1 MIALKNFLHTLRRY
15 KAATLLNILGL
26 AVAFAAF
33 YILMVQVRFDLNF
46 DRSYPKAECIYQIAL
61 PQFYEEGKGYSSF
74 IPRPDGEKAIA
85 ASPHIRQ
92 GGCKNI
98 MGMSETSLYDPE
110 QGPSAGLNRH
120 PVYQISHG
128 LLEVFGFRC
137 IEGSFAR
144 FEEPNTVILSQKTAR
159 ALYGGKSAVGRS
171 LVFNDDSR
179 HPREV
184 IAVYEDFPDNS
195 SVHNGAIT
203 DIGEHF
209 LNRTSNWMY
218 NYLVK
223 LDSPD
228 HMEETRQAI
237 IAGLKTLRPDVKA
250 EVFEKVRLVQLHEL
264 YFSPEFQ
271 SMFRGNRATVYS
283 LLTIA
288 ILIVVIAMINFI
300 NFSVALVPLRIR
312 NINTQKVLGRPTP
325 ALRCD
330 TVLEAAGTA
339 LISFLLAIIISIIG
353 VFGLVIFDT
362 QYRRGEIG
370 VRKVFGATV
379 GEILAMFN
387 KTYVRIIAVCFVIA
401 APIAYYEVSL
411 WLKNFASRTPVHIW
425 VFAAALLIVLSI
437 TLLTVT
443 LQSYKAAT
451 ENPANAVKSE

>member
-1 MIALKNFLHTLRRY
+1 M
-15 KAATLLNILGL
+15 
-26 AVAFAAF
+26 
-33 YILMVQVRFDLNF
+33 
-46 DRSYPKAECIYQIAL
+46 
-61 PQFYEEGKGYSSF
+61 
-74 IPRPDGEKAIA
+74 
-85 ASPHIRQ
+85 
-92 GGCKNI
+92 
-98 MGMSETSLYDPE
+98 
-110 QGPSAGLNRH
+110 
-120 PVYQISHG
+120 
-128 LLEVFGFRC
+128 FGFRC